1 LRMHIRETI
10 KVYMNKW
17 TGFRACRDLGA
28 RLMLKEKMILSFA
41 ATSTGIV
48 VLTGVLHYYMTAS
61 RILKEAEATTVQMVG
76 NACQDINELFLQTF
90 QVCSAMNDNISMQ
103 KPIRRQFRSIKEMY
117 SYDLEGSME
126 MMVLPSYNRDI
137 FGVYVLGDN
146 GGRYKSN
153 SSSFLVS
160 DPRDT
165 DWYRIIH
172 ATGQAQWFPPHENS
186 YVVSTPYTSYV
197 SMGIPFIDKA
207 TGRTKGVVLA
217 DIDSDKLSGIAAR
230 AVSGAGDVFLMD
242 ERNRIMNLTAGEG
255 PWKDRD
261 GVEKARRTV
270 EENLSEIPE
279 YGVSHVLKDKGQLVV
294 YQTLNQTDWKIVG
307 VIPKASITRSAEYI
321 KVLMIMLL
329 ALAVVISMI
338 LSEIVAE
345 SVTRPL
351 FTLVKSMEQVCAGNL
366 ETSVKTERRDEI
378 GVLYDSF
385 NHMTGEM
392 RNLIDTIYREQE
404 KLRREELK
412 ALQAQINPH
421 FLYNTLDSIIWS
433 LRMRQV
439 EESIEMLTALT
450 DFFKIS
456 LSKGRDIITIEE
468 EVKHIKSYLSIQHR
482 RYLEKFDYDIN
493 VDPAILSCRTPK
505 LILQPAVENAIY
517 HGIKPMEEKG
527 YIYIHIFP
535 QGGDVLLQVQDTGM
549 GMDKDACSR
558 LNRELDTISSD
569 QQGTGYGVRN
579 VNDKIK
585 IVYGRRYGVTIE
597 SAMGEGTVV
606 TLRIGKKGE
615 TSDESDY
622 L

>member
-1 LRMHIRETI
+1 MHIKKTM
-10 KVYMNKW
+10 KAYLNKR
-17 TGFRACRDLGA
+17 TCFKACRNLGA

-41 ATSTGIV
+41 AASTGIV
-48 VLTGVLHYYMTAS
+48 VLTGALHYYMTSS
-61 RILKEAEATTVQMVG
+61 RILEEAEATTVQMVG

-103 KPIRRQFRSIKEMY
+103 KLIRRQFSSIKEMY
-117 SYDLEGSME
+117 SHDLEGSME

-186 YVVSTPYTSYV
+186 YVVSPPYTSYV

-217 DIDSDKLSGIAAR
+217 DIDSDKLSDIAAR

-261 GVEKARRTV
+261 GVEKARRMV

-307 VIPKASITRSAEYI
+307 VIPKASITRSVEYI

-338 LSEIVAE
+338 LSEIVAD

-351 FTLVKSMEQVCAGNL
+351 FTLVKAMEQVCAGNL
-366 ETSVKTERRDEI
+366 ETSVETERGDEI

-392 RNLIDTIYREQE
+392 RKLIDTIYREQE

-468 EVKHIKSYLSIQHR
+468 EVRHIKSYLSIQHR
-482 RYLEKFDYDIN
+482 RYQEKFDYDIH
-493 VDPAILSCRTPK
+493 VDPSILSCRTPK
-505 LILQPAVENAIY
+505 LILQPVVENAIY

-535 QGGDVLLQVQDTGM
+535 QEGDVILQVQDTGM
-549 GMDKDACSR
+549 GMDEDTCRR

-585 IVYGRRYGVTIE
+585 IVYGSKYGVTIE